1 MEQHY
6 ERETSLKTYPNINAP
21 LILECHNQWRRGK
34 DVEQM
39 SPKLIGY
46 AIDLILLEHADMK
59 KALEFITRPNA
70 NSVSRILTAE
80 RCLEKIAKRKG
91 LTTDARRKKD

>member
-1 MEQHY
+1 M
-6 ERETSLKTYPNINAP
+6 KTYPNINAP
-21 LILECHNQWRRGK
+21 LILKRHNQWRHGK
-34 DVEQM
+34 DMEPTD
-39 SPKLIGY
+39 PKLLGD

-59 KALEFITRPNA
+59 KALEFIVSPGS

-91 LTTDARRKKD
+91 LTTDARRNKD

>member
-1 MEQHY
+1 M
-6 ERETSLKTYPNINAP
+6 KTYPNINAP
-21 LILECHNQWRRGK
+21 LTLKRHNQWRRGK
-34 DVEQM
+34 EMEPTD
-39 SPKLIGY
+39 PKLLGL

-59 KALEFITRPNA
+59 KALEFIACPDV

-91 LTTDARRKKD
+91 LTPYARRKKN